1 MPFPTLT
8 NSHLARMMMVE
19 VKAMLSQ
26 KVLRPDSK
34 GRVALGE
41 LARGVSSFRITVDEH
56 RRIVLE
62 PYAEVPATEKWLFDN
77 SEALASV
84 KRGLADSAAGKV
96 RERGSF
102 GQYADEPDGE

>member
-1 MPFPTLT
+1 
-8 NSHLARMMMVE
+8 
-19 VKAMLSQ
+19 ML
-26 KVLRPDSK
+26 KVLRPDTK

-41 LARGVSSFRITVDEH
+41 LARGVSSFRVSVDER

-62 PYAEVPATEKWLFDN
+62 PYAEIPATEKWLFDN
-77 SEALASV
+77 SHTLASV

-102 GQYADEPDGE
+102 ATYADEPDDE